1 MNGNNVKH
9 FDSFGVEHI
18 PKNITKLIGNKMI
31 EANIYKIQY
40 DSAMGGYFCMG
51 FINFILY

>member
-40 DSAMGGYFCMG
+40 DSVMG
-51 FINFILY
+51 

>member
-1 MNGNNVKH
+1 MIA
-9 FDSFGVEHI
+9 VEHI
-18 PKNITKLIGNKMI
+18 PKDIKKLIGNKMI